1 MLFKI
6 EMIINERMYS
16 SRNKYRRTVLYFLWY
31 LLINQ
36 L

>member
-16 SRNKYRRTVLYFLWY
+16 GHNKYLRTVLYFLYY